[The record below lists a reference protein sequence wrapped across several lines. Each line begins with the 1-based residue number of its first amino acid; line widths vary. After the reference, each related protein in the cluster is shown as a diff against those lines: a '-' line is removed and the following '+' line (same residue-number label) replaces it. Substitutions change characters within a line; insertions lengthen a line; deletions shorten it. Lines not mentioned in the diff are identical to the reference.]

1 MTTKLSRCW
10 QHLKRSP
17 FRQQLNDE
25 MGSRLALV
33 ISQAERGHRGEIR
46 LVIEA
51 SLPLALAWQGLS
63 ARERAVQ
70 WFSDLRVWDTEC
82 NTGMVLYL
90 LLAER
95 KIELVAD
102 RGIAACVPQ
111 AQWDQICQQL
121 QNKLAASQVEAGLT
135 EAVQALGQLL
145 QHHFPLTS
153 TLCNPDELSNEPV
166 IIA

>member
-1 MTTKLSRCW
+1 MTTKFSRCW
-10 QHLKRSP
+10 QHLKRNP
-17 FRQQLNDE
+17 FRQQLNGE
-25 MGSRLALV
+25 MSSRLTQV
-33 ISQAERGHRGEIR
+33 ISQSELGHRCEIR

-51 SLPLALAWQGLS
+51 RLPLLLAWKGLS

-111 AQWDQICQQL
+111 KQWDQICQQL
-121 QNKLAASQVEAGLT
+121 QNHLAASQAEAGLT
-135 EAVQALGQLL
+135 EALKALGQLL
-145 QHHFPLTS
+145 QQHFPLACTQA
-153 TLCNPDELSNEPV
+153 NPDELSNEPV

>member
-25 MGSRLALV
+25 MSSRLAQL
-33 ISQAERGHRGEIR
+33 ISQAELGHRGEIR

-51 SLPLALAWQGLS
+51 RLPLALVWQGIS

-82 NTGMVLYL
+82 NTGVVLYL

-121 QNKLAASQVEAGLT
+121 QNKLAVLQVEAGLT
-135 EAVQALGQLL
+135 GAVQALGQLL
-145 QHHFPLTS
+145 QQHYPLTIPQ
-153 TLCNPDELSNEPV
+153 CNPNELPNEPV